1 MNSIIEFSEITKTYT
16 RYSQADS
23 ILGVLKEFFNRKYI
37 KINAI
42 KQITL
47 NIKPGEKIGL
57 LGPNGS
63 GKSTT
68 MKILSGILTPSA
80 GEVMVN
86 GFIPYKREKE
96 FLKNIGLIMGQ
107 KSQLWWD
114 LPAMDTFLLMKEI
127 YEIPENDFYKRLDIL
142 VEGLKI
148 KHLLNIQVRRLSL
161 GERMKM
167 EIISMLLHNPSI
179 LLLDEP
185 TIGLDYDAQNSII
198 SMLNKYND
206 DFNTTIILT
215 SHYLKDVANLCN
227 RIIVLNHG
235 EIIFDG
241 SLDKL
246 KQEFVCYLKLTLKF
260 EKPNNINWK
269 KLGKLQS
276 YSDNKAIIQI
286 PKNKLFKTLEVIK
299 NHVNEFLIEEP
310 SIEEALNELFEK
322 R

>member
-1 MNSIIEFSEITKTYT
+1 
-16 RYSQADS
+16 
-23 ILGVLKEFFNRKYI
+23 
-37 KINAI
+37 
-42 KQITL
+42 
-47 NIKPGEKIGL
+47 
-57 LGPNGS
+57 
-63 GKSTT
+63 
-68 MKILSGILTPSA
+68 
-80 GEVMVN
+80 
-86 GFIPYKREKE
+86 
-96 FLKNIGLIMGQ
+96 
-107 KSQLWWD
+107 
-114 LPAMDTFLLMKEI
+114 
-127 YEIPENDFYKRLDIL
+127 
-142 VEGLKI
+142 
-148 KHLLNIQVRRLSL
+148 
-161 GERMKM
+161 
-167 EIISMLLHNPSI
+167 MLLHNPSI